1 MTSINE
7 NELSDLIRF
16 PSITTPTSNYIISNV
31 QDVNGIIRRVPMI
44 SEITN
49 YEYYKMSDIG
59 DRFKHNV
66 VLDMSKTSV
75 EELLNKALEVVNS
88 PVRYTFNGRS
98 NYSLAVNA
106 LRKLRKNVQYI
117 FYNAGSLSYDDVRR
131 FNELINLSTFY
142 MNQIVLLQPGEDLAT
157 YQTTDKFGII
167 TKDVDYKRLEL
178 K

>member
-1 MTSINE
+1 MTSINK

-16 PSITTPTSNYIISNV
+16 PSINSKTNNYIVDNV
-31 QDVNGIIRRVPMI
+31 QDVNGIIRAVPMI

-49 YEYYKMSDIG
+49 YDYYKMSDIG
-59 DRFKHNV
+59 DRYKHNV
-66 VLDMSKTSV
+66 ILDMSKTSV

-106 LRKLRKNVQYI
+106 LRKLRKNIQYI

-131 FNELINLSTFY
+131 FNELMYLSTFY

-157 YQTTDKFGII
+157 YQTTDKFGVIN
-167 TKDVDYKRLEL
+167 KDENYSRLNL